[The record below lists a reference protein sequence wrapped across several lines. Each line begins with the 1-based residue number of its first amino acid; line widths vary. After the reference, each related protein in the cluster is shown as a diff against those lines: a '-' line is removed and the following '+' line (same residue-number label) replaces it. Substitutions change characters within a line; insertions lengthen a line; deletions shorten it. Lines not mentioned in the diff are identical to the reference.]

1 MPTATTTADGFSVG
15 VDGAADVEVDISIAC
30 SEWERA
36 LPDFR
41 TMCRS
46 AVAAALA
53 AASHVVETRDATED
67 ASRNAPHDLSGAEI
81 SLVLTD
87 DVFIRDLNCRYRDV
101 DRATNVLAFPGGETV
116 GRVAGAP
123 VLLGDVIVA
132 YETAA
137 AEAAAENKALANH
150 VSHLI
155 VHGTLHLLGYDHQAD
170 NEAETMEGLEI
181 EALALL
187 GIANP
192 YADPA

>member
-1 MPTATTTADGFSVG
+1 MPTATTTADGFSGG
-15 VDGAADVEVDISIAC
+15 VDGADDVEVDISIAC

-36 LPDFR
+36 LPDLR
-41 TMCRS
+41 TLCRS

-53 AASHVVETRDATED
+53 AASHDAGG
-67 ASRNAPHDLSGAEI
+67 AFHDLSGAEI
-81 SLVLTD
+81 SLVLAD
-87 DVFIRDLNCRYRDV
+87 DAFIRDLNCRYRHI
-101 DRATNVLAFPGGETV
+101 DRATNVLAFPGGETA

-123 VLLGDVIVA
+123 VLLGDVILA

-137 AEAAAENKALANH
+137 SEAAAENKTLANH

-155 VHGTLHLLGYDHQAD
+155 AHGTLHLLGYDHQAD
-170 NEAETMEGLEI
+170 DEAETMESLEV

-187 GIANP
+187 KIANP